1 MSIKGT
7 GQLLAA
13 GWIRKPRLEGVSAT
27 SMEGTKGTV
36 EGVYIHRQ
44 FPILLTIRAFDTMLK
59 KNGYVE
65 SHIYCAGPWRNGEI
79 AEGHFVINWGEF
91 EGSTKKEAL
100 QKLEMLIMKLPVE
113 QYYEDQFFSKR

>member
-7 GQLLAA
+7 GQLLTS

-36 EGVYIHRQ
+36 EGVYIHRKY
-44 FPILLTIRAFDTMLK
+44 PILLTIRAFDTMLK
-59 KNGYVE
+59 EHGYVE
-65 SHIYCAGPWRNGEI
+65 SRIYCVGPWRGGELE
-79 AEGHFVINWGEF
+79 EGHFVVNWGEF

-113 QYYEDQFFSKR
+113 QYYESQFLRYR